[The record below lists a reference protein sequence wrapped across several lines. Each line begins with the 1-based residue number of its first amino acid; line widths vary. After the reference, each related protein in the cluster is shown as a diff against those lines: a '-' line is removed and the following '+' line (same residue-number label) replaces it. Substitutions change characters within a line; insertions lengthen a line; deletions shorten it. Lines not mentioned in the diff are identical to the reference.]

1 MHIHT
6 ISLLGLR
13 PKNEDDLFYCLN
25 LNQDSHSDK
34 KRNANIIGIFDGHG
48 GNLVSKYLKEHLP
61 KYLYTNTQKLFSAK
75 NNEYILKIFDKLQ
88 SKIVK
93 DIPQSKHM
101 GSTALIL
108 QLEKGKNDMYNIQ
121 VMNVGDCRA
130 VLCNEYNI
138 AMNLTKDHKPM
149 MWEEKM
155 RIEKLGGKITKEAGD
170 DPRING
176 LAVSRAF
183 GDLDVLPY
191 VTHVPEVFNYQVN
204 VNSRFVILGCDGV
217 WDVLNS
223 QEAVDFVLR
232 EMLTTEANILLQN
245 YHTHTQKNVA
255 KKLGEY
261 AIKKGSGDNISV
273 VILFFM

>member
-1 MHIHT
+1 MHVHT

-13 PKNEDDLFYCLN
+13 PKNEDDLFYNLN
-25 LNQDSHSDK
+25 LNSGNSSDK

-61 KYLYTNTQKLFSAK
+61 KYFYANPEKAFTSK
-75 NNEYILKIFDKLQ
+75 NDEYVNKVYDRMQ
-88 SKIVK
+88 SKLIK
-93 DIPQSKHM
+93 DVPQSKQM

-108 QLEKGKNDMYNIQ
+108 SLEKGKSDMYYIQ
-121 VMNVGDCRA
+121 VVNVGDCRA

-138 AMNLTKDHKPM
+138 AVTLTKDHKPM
-149 MWEEKM
+149 HWEEKI
-155 RIEKLGGKITKEAGD
+155 RIEALGGKITRDVGD
-170 DPRING
+170 DYRING

-191 VTHVPEVFNYQVN
+191 VTHVPEIFNYKIN
-204 VNSRFVILGCDGV
+204 ITSKFIILGCDGV
-217 WDVLNS
+217 WDVLSS
-223 QEAVDFVLR
+223 QDAVDFVIK
-232 EMLTTEANILLQN
+232 EMIINSTHKEN
-245 YHTHTQKNVA
+245 YHTHTLKNIA

-273 VILFFM
+273 IIMFF

>member
-13 PKNEDDLFYCLN
+13 PKNEDDLFFELN
-25 LNQDSHSDK
+25 LRSGTVIDTK

-61 KYLYTNTQKLFSAK
+61 KYFYSNSESLFSPR
-75 NNEYILKIFDKLQ
+75 NTNYITKVFDRMQNKL
-88 SKIVK
+88 IK
-93 DIPQSKHM
+93 DVPQCKQM

-108 QLEKGKNDMYNIQ
+108 NLEKGKLDCYNVQ
-121 VMNVGDCRA
+121 VYNVGDCRA
-130 VLCNEYNI
+130 VLCNEYFI
-138 AMNLTKDHKPM
+138 ANDLTKDHKPM
-149 MWEEKM
+149 KWEEKM
-155 RIEKLGGKITKEAGD
+155 RIEKLGGKITKEPND

-191 VTHVPEVFNYQVN
+191 VTHVPEIFNYRVN
-204 VNSRFVILGCDGV
+204 TNSKFIILGCDGV
-217 WDVLNS
+217 WDVLSS
-223 QEAVDFVLR
+223 QDAVDFVLK
-232 EMLTTEANILLQN
+232 EMMTSSNYLEN
-245 YHTHTQKNVA
+245 YHTHNQRNIA

-261 AIKKGSGDNISV
+261 AIKKGSSDNISLI
-273 VILFFM
+273 ILFFT

>member
-1 MHIHT
+1 MRFIIDNFIYVDYT
-6 ISLLGLR
+6 YR
-13 PKNEDDLFYCLN
+13 KFKNNCKVIIFTERVSILKDLFELDDN
-25 LNQDSHSDK
+25 
-34 KRNANIIGIFDGHG
+34 
-48 GNLVSKYLKEHLP
+48 
-61 KYLYTNTQKLFSAK
+61 
-75 NNEYILKIFDKLQ
+75 DKLQ

-138 AMNLTKDHKPM
+138 AINLTKDHKPM

-155 RIEKLGGKITKEAGD
+155 RIEKLGGKITKDAGD

-191 VTHVPEVFNYQVN
+191 VTHVPEICNYQVN
-204 VNSRFVILGCDGV
+204 INSHFVILGCDGV
-217 WDVLNS
+217 WDVVSS

-232 EMLTTEANILLQN
+232 EMLTTEANVLLQN
-245 YHTHTQKNVA
+245 YHTHTQKNIA

-273 VILFFM
+273 VILFFTVYTVCRI

>member
-13 PKNEDDLFYCLN
+13 PKNEDDLFYSLN
-25 LNQDSHSDK
+25 LNTTNSDK

-61 KYLYTNTQKLFSAK
+61 KYFYANTESLFSHK
-75 NNEYILKIFDKLQ
+75 NNEYILKVFDKMQTKL
-88 SKIVK
+88 IK
-93 DIPQSKHM
+93 DVPQCKQM

-108 QLEKGKNDMYNIQ
+108 NLEKGKQDTYNIQ
-121 VMNVGDCRA
+121 VSNIGDCRA
-130 VLCNEYNI
+130 VLCNEYYI
-138 AMNLTKDHKPM
+138 AVSLTKDHKPM
-149 MWEEKM
+149 QWEEKK
-155 RIEKLGGKITKEAGD
+155 RIESLGGKIIKEAND

-191 VTHVPEVFNYQVN
+191 VTHIPEIFNYKIN
-204 VNSRFVILGCDGV
+204 INSKFIILGCDGV
-217 WDVLNS
+217 WDVLSS
-223 QEAVDFVLR
+223 QDAVDFVIK
-232 EMLTTEANILLQN
+232 EMMLLGTHTEN
-245 YHTHTQKNVA
+245 YHTHNQRNIA

-261 AIKKGSGDNISV
+261 AIKKGSGDNISLI
-273 VILFFM
+273 ILFIN